1 MPEVYINSLTNFK
14 MSALHIAT
22 KNNKLDSVN
31 LLLKSG
37 IDCNF
42 QDEDGNTALHY
53 AAELGH
59 KDIVNMLLN
68 YEKINPNLRNN
79 KGLLAR

>member
-1 MPEVYINSLTNFK
+1 MCIR
-14 MSALHIAT
+14 
-22 KNNKLDSVN
+22 DS
-31 LLLKSG
+31 
-37 IDCNF
+37 
-42 QDEDGNTALHY
+42 GNTALHY